1 MNLSTQ
7 TDNEVFHALK
17 MGNASALGVFYD
29 RYGGIV
35 YRLALKILADP
46 EGAEDLTQEVFLTL
60 WQKKNYDPQR
70 GSLNSFLMTMTR
82 SRAIDRIRSQGAKL
96 RSTER
101 WGQNL
106 EAAPMPPSPLE
117 LTSISERAQR
127 VREAMQNL
135 PESQRRVLEMAYY
148 AGMSQSEIAEKLNAP
163 LGTVKTQGRQGLI
176 KLKRL
181 LKDFVG

>member
-7 TDNEVFHALK
+7 TDTEVFHALE
-17 MGNASALGVFYD
+17 MGNPSALGVLYD

-35 YRLALKILADP
+35 YRLALKILTDSQ
-46 EGAEDLTQEVFLTL
+46 GAEDLTQEVFLTL

-82 SRAIDRIRSQGAKL
+82 SRAIDRIRSQGAKQ
-96 RSTER
+96 RSIER

-106 EAAPMPPSPLE
+106 EAAPIAPSPLE
-117 LTSISERAQR
+117 LASISERAKR
-127 VREAMQNL
+127 VKEAMQKL

-148 AGMSQSEIAEKLNAP
+148 QGMSQSEIAEKLDTP

-176 KLKRL
+176 KLKKT
-181 LKDFVG
+181 LKDFVS

>member
-7 TDNEVFHALK
+7 TDTEVFHALK
-17 MGNASALGVFYD
+17 TGNSSALGVLYD

-46 EGAEDLTQEVFLTL
+46 QGAEDLTQEVFLTL

-82 SRAIDRIRSQGAKL
+82 SRAIDRIRSQGAKQ
-96 RSTER
+96 RSIER

-106 EAAPMPPSPLE
+106 EAAPVAPSPLE
-117 LTSISERAQR
+117 LASVSERAKR
-127 VREAMQNL
+127 VKEAIQTL
-135 PESQRRVLEMAYY
+135 PENQRRVLEMAYY
-148 AGMSQSEIAEKLNAP
+148 AGMSQSEIAEKLNTP

-176 KLKRL
+176 KLKKIL
-181 LKDFVG
+181 QDFVS

>member
-7 TDNEVFHALK
+7 TDTEVFHALK
-17 MGNASALGVFYD
+17 MGNPSALGVLYD

-46 EGAEDLTQEVFLTL
+46 PASEDLTQEVFLAL

-70 GSLNSFLMTMTR
+70 GSINNFLMTMTR
-82 SRAIDRIRSQGAKL
+82 SRAIDRIRSQGAKQ
-96 RSTER
+96 RSIER

-106 EAAPMPPSPLE
+106 EAAPVAPSPLE
-117 LTSISERAQR
+117 LASISERAKR
-127 VREAMQNL
+127 VKEAIQTL
-135 PESQRRVLEMAYY
+135 PENQRRVLEMAYY
-148 AGMSQSEIAEKLNAP
+148 AGMSQSEIAEKLNTP

-176 KLKRL
+176 KLKRIL
-181 LKDFVG
+181 QDLIG